1 MKKSFKVLALIL
13 ALAMC
18 VFAFTACSSQKKAE
32 DAADQAQE
40 AVDEAVDDASAA
52 VDEAADAAADAAASV
67 AGGEICD
74 TGAFSVMVPD
84 GWKAFP
90 QSEPGKLKVYK
101 GATSEDDMYG
111 KPGIDITYS
120 ASGSYYLVTGV
131 FDSYEE
137 VAGVTIG
144 DREWSGAEG
153 AYSSSMNLTSLSAVD
168 GEGYFA
174 VDIWQPTDGNTIS
187 PDDAD
192 VIAIITSLTADAA
205 E

>member
-1 MKKSFKVLALIL
+1 MKKSLKIIALLLVIT
-13 ALAMC
+13 MC

-32 DAADQAQE
+32 EAAEQAEEQIDEAIDELDAAL
-40 AVDEAVDDASAA
+40 DEA
-52 VDEAADAAADAAASV
+52 EAAI
-67 AGGEICD
+67 GGEVYD

-84 GWKAFP
+84 GWKAFA
-90 QSEPGKLKVYK
+90 QSDPGSLKIYK

-111 KPGIDITYS
+111 KPGIDITYK

-131 FDSYEE
+131 FDSYEDIAS
-137 VAGVTIG
+137 VAIG

-153 AYSSSMNLTSLSAVD
+153 KYSSSMNLTSLSAVD

-174 VDIWQPTDGNTIS
+174 VDIWQPADGDTIS

-192 VIAIITSLTADAA
+192 VVAIISSLAADAA